1 MAAATKVQNWQI
13 SNYPISKVLLDGLY
27 DPDCLLSQLR
37 GCQHV
42 MRRIWEELLIYW
54 VRAIRLPQKDLEKGE
69 YMGRIS
75 KANENR
81 PQPFYLTPIDM
92 DPDVGGYGFPVR
104 ENTKDP
110 ININMMPFI
119 AAAEFEE
126 CKLPECVR
134 PYWSLIKACLAPEMD
149 RSWHHLW
156 PARRIPSEK
165 GKVNYLTIQE
175 SWVDEGSS
183 QRRAGLH
190 VDSPGRVKIKNG
202 LDTTAGCS
210 QKGDGQ
216 EDLESPAGVG
226 NSVQDGGAEGGD
238 ADERRQEDGF
248 ETEGNVDNG
257 LLKKFKPHVKGGGDS
272 QPYNGH
278 RWGLG
283 CCHYVR
289 QVAEEDTFRYPSD
302 RFLSRL
308 QQLVESSYVLQGGI
322 YVASNLPNSS
332 RAWDCRVDV
341 NAIGRLGDVE
351 HLRGVMPEGGRD
363 LEAGRL
369 YWLTDRTPH
378 ESLPLKKGAFRQF
391 FRLVTSQVSLWYADH
406 STPNPLGVKPDPAI
420 TRIVVGDKFSEE
432 GVELLVQPPDL
443 SEPLKCGVAED
454 EVVEDDDPHPE
465 EAILE
470 HSSEEES

>member
-1 MAAATKVQNWQI
+1 MTAPTTNVQNCPI
-13 SNYPISKVLLDGLY
+13 RSNYPISKVLLDGLY
-27 DPDCLLSQLR
+27 DPDCLLSLLR

-54 VRAIRLPQKDLEKGE
+54 TRAVRLPQKDLEKGD
-69 YMGRIS
+69 YMGLVK

-92 DPDVGGYGFPVR
+92 DPDVGGYGFPAR
-104 ENTKDP
+104 EKTKDP

-119 AAAEFEE
+119 AAADFED

-134 PYWSLIKACLAPEMD
+134 PYWSLINACLAPEMD

-156 PARRIPSEK
+156 NQRRIPSEK
-165 GKVNYLTIQE
+165 GKVMYLTIQE
-175 SWVDEGSS
+175 SWVNEGSS

-202 LDTTAGCS
+202 FDTTA
-210 QKGDGQ
+210 DDAQ
-216 EDLESPAGVG
+216 EDLKYLSLANGG
-226 NSVQDGGAEGGD
+226 NTVKEGGAGGGADHEEGGD
-238 ADERRQEDGF
+238 EGGDEEGDEGEEEGGDESRQED
-248 ETEGNVDNG
+248 TKGNVENG
-257 LLKKFKPHVKGGGDS
+257 FKPHVKGGGDS

-283 CCHYVR
+283 CCHFVR
-289 QVAEEDTFRYPSD
+289 QVPEEETFRYPND

-308 QQLVESSYVLQGGI
+308 QQLVESSFVLQGGI
-322 YVASNLPNSS
+322 YIASNQPNSC
-332 RAWDCRVDV
+332 RAWDCRVAV

-351 HLRGVMPEGGRD
+351 HMRGVMPESGTD

-378 ESLPLKKGAFRQF
+378 ESLPLQKGAFRQF

-406 STPNPLGVKPDPAI
+406 STPNPLGVQPDPAI
-420 TRIVVGDKFSEE
+420 TRIVVGDKFSED
-432 GVELLVQPPDL
+432 GVELVAQ
-443 SEPLKCGVAED
+443 EPESLNPEKASK
-454 EVVEDDDPHPE
+454 VEDGV
-465 EAILE
+465 
-470 HSSEEES
+470 SSEDL

>member
-1 MAAATKVQNWQI
+1 MRKDQEGVRMAAATKVQNCQI

-165 GKVNYLTIQE
+165 GKVNYLTIQ
-175 SWVDEGSS
+175 VVAFYIDVHC
-183 QRRAGLH
+183 H
-190 VDSPGRVKIKNG
+190 VTLILVIILNILCPGE
-202 LDTTAGCS
+202 L
-210 QKGDGQ
+210 
-216 EDLESPAGVG
+216 
-226 NSVQDGGAEGGD
+226 
-238 ADERRQEDGF
+238 
-248 ETEGNVDNG
+248 
-257 LLKKFKPHVKGGGDS
+257 
-272 QPYNGH
+272 
-278 RWGLG
+278 
-283 CCHYVR
+283 
-289 QVAEEDTFRYPSD
+289 
-302 RFLSRL
+302 
-308 QQLVESSYVLQGGI
+308 
-322 YVASNLPNSS
+322 
-332 RAWDCRVDV
+332 
-341 NAIGRLGDVE
+341 
-351 HLRGVMPEGGRD
+351 GGRG
-363 LEAGRL
+363 E
-369 YWLTDRTPH
+369 LT
-378 ESLPLKKGAFRQF
+378 
-391 FRLVTSQVSLWYADH
+391 TSRWS
-406 STPNPLGVKPDPAI
+406 P
-420 TRIVVGDKFSEE
+420 
-432 GVELLVQPPDL
+432 
-443 SEPLKCGVAED
+443 CGQSRCEC
-454 EVVEDDDPHPE
+454 
-465 EAILE
+465 
-470 HSSEEES
+470 

>member
-1 MAAATKVQNWQI
+1 MTAATNVQNRQI

-54 VRAIRLPQKDLEKGE
+54 ARVIRLPQKDLEKGE
-69 YMGRIS
+69 YMERIS
-75 KANENR
+75 EADEDR

-104 ENTKDP
+104 ENTNDP

-119 AAAEFEE
+119 VADDFEE

-156 PARRIPSEK
+156 PASRIPSEK

-175 SWVDEGSS
+175 SWVEEGSS

-210 QKGDGQ
+210 K
-216 EDLESPAGVG
+216 EDLKSPNGPPADEG
-226 NSVQDGGAEGGD
+226 NSVKEGGAEGGD
-238 ADERRQEDGF
+238 GEDSRQGGSIDKGSP
-248 ETEGNVDNG
+248 
-257 LLKKFKPHVKGGGDS
+257 KKLKPHVKGDGDS

-289 QVAEEDTFRYPSD
+289 QVAEEDTFRYPND
-302 RFLSRL
+302 RFHSRL

-322 YVASNLPNSS
+322 YIASNQSNSS
-332 RAWDCRVDV
+332 RAWDCRVAVD
-341 NAIGRLGDVE
+341 AIGRLGDVE
-351 HLRGVMPEGGRD
+351 HLRGVMPEQGTN

-406 STPNPLGVKPDPAI
+406 STANPLGVKPDPAI

-432 GVELLVQPPDL
+432 GVELLEQPQDL
-443 SEPLKCGVAED
+443 SDSPSAVQSCQ
-454 EVVEDDDPHPE
+454 
-465 EAILE
+465 
-470 HSSEEES
+470 